1 MGDAVRRVNPALRVA
16 VATPV
21 VALLL
26 YLAFADQPTRP
37 GIVFGLLG
45 VGAALAGVTS
55 WLLARPGGLPEAGQ
69 LAVGM
74 VGVGVLPPFLHGL
87 VAPAHAFG
95 LLFAL
100 VIVVVG
106 FTMAD
111 WWRLG
116 LLAWILVTWFV
127 ALWWDGLRE
136 PDLLLLHVGGGA
148 LVATTVVRT
157 ANALGHAVAS
167 EARARADTEQRA
179 ELLARLL
186 RVHTLERDEVL
197 RTVVDGI
204 LDAGFDAAS
213 LRVLDG
219 DDLVLAAGRVP
230 SSVALPERIYR
241 EVGLAGR
248 AVRSGR
254 MEVVVGED
262 LAEVEVGSSTTGAVA
277 APLYADDRLEGV
289 ITALCFG
296 PEITGS
302 QLQTIELLASLG
314 GRALL
319 RARLYEA
326 DEATVSELRRLET
339 HTQDFVSTVSHELRT
354 PLTVVQGLGQ
364 MLRARWEDLA
374 PVRRDDLLRRVDA
387 NANRLAQMV
396 RSLLDTSAFEEGRIE
411 IRPERI
417 EVGPLIDGVLHR
429 LTTVTAS
436 HPVAVDVADDLT
448 VDADRGLLE
457 HVLEN
462 LLTNT
467 AKHTPQGTNVHLTA
481 RAHPDGVE
489 ITVGDDGPGIPEEDL
504 PHVLDRFYR
513 GGDPSSRPPG
523 GLGLGLALVRQILDA
538 HGSDLHVHSVVG
550 EGTHFTF
557 VVPCWVPQ
565 QQVDQAR

>member
-1 MGDAVRRVNPALRVA
+1 MDDAVRIGTPALRVA
-16 VATPV
+16 LAAPV
-21 VALLL
+21 LVVLV
-26 YLAFADQPTRP
+26 YVVLAAQIVRP

-45 VGAALAGVTS
+45 VGAALTGGTL
-55 WLLARPGGLPEAGQ
+55 WLLARPGGLQEAGQ
-69 LAVGM
+69 LTIGM
-74 VGVGVLPPFLHGL
+74 VGVGLLPLFLHGL
-87 VAPAHAFG
+87 ATPAHAFG

-100 VIVVVG
+100 IIVVVG

-111 WWRLG
+111 WWRMG
-116 LLAWILVTWFV
+116 LLAWVLASWFV

-136 PDLLLLHVGGGA
+136 PDLLLLHLGGGA

-179 ELLARLL
+179 ELLGRLL

-197 RTVVDGI
+197 QTVVDGI
-204 LDAGFDAAS
+204 RDAGFDAAS

-230 SSVALPERIYR
+230 PSVALPERMYR

-254 MEVVVGED
+254 MEVVVGEA
-262 LAEVEVGSSTTGAVA
+262 LAEAEVGPSTTGAVA

-296 PEITGS
+296 PEITSS
-302 QLQTIELLASLG
+302 QLETIELLASLG

-319 RARLYEA
+319 RAGLYEA
-326 DEATVSELRRLET
+326 DEVTVGELRRLET
-339 HTQDFVSTVSHELRT
+339 HTRDFVSTVSHELRT

-364 MLRARWEDLA
+364 MLRARWDDLA

-417 EVGPLIDGVLHR
+417 AVGPLIDGVLHR

-436 HPVAVDVADDLT
+436 HPVAVDVAEGLA
-448 VDADRGLLE
+448 VEADRGLME

-467 AKHTPQGTNVHLTA
+467 AKHTPQGTNVHLAA

-504 PHVLDRFYR
+504 PHVRDRFYR
-513 GGDPSSRPPG
+513 GGEPSSRPPG
-523 GLGLGLALVRQILDA
+523 GLGLGLALVCQILEA

-550 EGTHFTF
+550 EGTDFTF
-557 VVPCWVPQ
+557 VVPAWTREQ
-565 QQVDQAR
+565 DETTG

>member
-1 MGDAVRRVNPALRVA
+1 MSAGARLGDPALRAGV
-16 VATPV
+16 VTPV
-21 VALLL
+21 VAVLL
-26 YLAFADQPTRP
+26 YLALAGEVTRP
-37 GIVFGLLG
+37 GVVFGLLG
-45 VGAALAGVTS
+45 AGAVLGGVTL
-55 WLLARPGGLPEAGQ
+55 WLLARPGGLREAGQ

-74 VGVGVLPPFLHGL
+74 VGVGLLPPFLHGL
-87 VAPAHAFG
+87 ATPAHAFG

-111 WWRLG
+111 WWRVA
-116 LLAWILVTWFV
+116 LLAWTLATWFV
-127 ALWWDGLRE
+127 AIWWDGLRE
-136 PDLLLLHVGGGA
+136 PDLLLLHLGGGA

-179 ELLARLL
+179 DLLARLL

-197 RTVVDGI
+197 GTVVDGI
-204 LDAGFDAAS
+204 RDAGFDAAS

-230 SSVALPERIYR
+230 PSVALPDRIYR
-241 EVGLAGR
+241 EVGLPGR

-254 MEVVVGED
+254 MEVVLGED
-262 LAEVEVGSSTTGAVA
+262 LREAEVGPSTTGAVA

-296 PEITGS
+296 PEITAS
-302 QLQTIELLASLG
+302 QLETIELLASLG

-326 DEATVSELRRLET
+326 DEETVEQLRRLET

-354 PLTVVQGLGQ
+354 PLTVVQGLGE
-364 MLRARWEDLA
+364 MLRARWDDLA

-396 RSLLDTSAFEEGRIE
+396 RSLLDTSAFEEGRID

-417 EVGPLIDGVLHR
+417 AVGPLIDGVLHR

-436 HPVAVDVADDLT
+436 HPVAVNVTEGLAI
-448 VDADRGLLE
+448 DADRGLME

-467 AKHTPQGTNVHLTA
+467 SKHTPQGTNVHLTA

-489 ITVGDDGPGIPEEDL
+489 ITVGDDGPGIPEDDL
-504 PHVLDRFYR
+504 PHVLDRFFR

-523 GLGLGLALVRQILDA
+523 GLGLGLALVRQILEA
-538 HGSDLHVHSVVG
+538 HGSDLHVHSVEG
-550 EGTHFTF
+550 EGTEFTF
-557 VVPCWVPQ
+557 VVPAWRAAEAG
-565 QQVDQAR
+565 QAQ